1 MDRKTTRK
9 RTMTMSGSLVSLKKL
24 ENKQLKQ
31 SFLNDDVIALDNVK
45 NMVEMMQGV
54 DNSLNSKYVKHKA
67 GMQRSVEIKDAQNDL
82 SNQIKIASQIA

>member
-1 MDRKTTRK
+1 
-9 RTMTMSGSLVSLKKL
+9 MTMSGSLVSLKKL

-54 DNSLNSKYVKHKA
+54 DSSLNSKYVKHKA